1 MKDITLSAIKKS
13 FGGFEVLQNASLELI
28 RGEKVGLIGRNGSGK
43 TTIFRLITGAEEPD
57 SVRSVLQETLLLV
70 ISSKFRIIH
79 RALKFSKF

>member
-57 SVRSVLQETLLLV
+57 SGA
-70 ISSKFRIIH
+70 ISIARNATIGYIEQIPD
-79 RALKFSKF
+79 